1 LNGSQINLEGNPL
14 QVLDHST
21 VMAVTSLTNL
31 NILNLARTKLSEI
44 PTDFLAGLPHL
55 LKLDL
60 SYNEFIVVPEETE
73 KAQKLIEFNI
83 DGNLMKDFSRNSFI
97 GMSCLEILSAS
108 DMKFLEKIEAG
119 AFRCLVILKDNFTFQ
134 TN

>member
-1 LNGSQINLEGNPL
+1 MEGNPL